1 MSHEIDN
8 DLSTDGLDL
17 EVLGLSEEF
26 TPEKHLTGPEEIAAY
41 LTEILEDDD
50 FAQFNEALNVI
61 ARSEGAP
68 KVAALAKISR
78 EGLYKALRKDS
89 KPRFETVMGVL
100 NAIGMQVVVQP
111 KIKSTFANVV
121 YRARG
126 AYAVVDAA
134 LKEYSVVQGESV
146 IEIVNGVINHHAPA
160 GVEVLF
166 GQRHPAFV
174 SNSRV
179 IEKPI
184 SYLNDRRRPAKKK
197 RAYAGMTSEPEV
209 IQPFTYQPAY

>member
-17 EVLGLSEEF
+17 EALGLSEEF

-100 NAIGMQVVVQP
+100 DGIGMQVVVQP
-111 KIKSTFANVV
+111 KMKSGLGKVAHMAGTT
-121 YRARG
+121 
-126 AYAVVDAA
+126 YAVIDAA
-134 LKEYSVVQGESV
+134 LKEYSTVQGECVGTVVSSL
-146 IEIVNGVINHHAPA
+146 IHHHPST

-166 GQRHPAFV
+166 GERRPAFAGGGHV
-174 SNSRV
+174 V
-179 IEKPI
+179 EEPKTDFF
-184 SYLNDRRRPAKKK
+184 DRRRPAKK
-197 RAYAGMTSEPEV
+197 RSYAGVTSEPEV
-209 IQPFTYQPAY
+209 IQPFTYQHA